1 MTDVVLW
8 TGFVAA
14 VVGAIRATW
23 SP

>member
-8 TGFVAA
+8 TGVVAA